1 MAWGVAKC
9 PKGLSKSP
17 WSRQPAVVGK
27 AYEALGIFLPLVGE
41 LWQGAGVPPRGA
53 RVQISSRTIEGVEIL
68 GDPVE
73 VVAGTG
79 KAEGQRHLCW
89 LCSFPG
95 AGKQLKE
102 HEGSQELSELTPSHS
117 NL

>member
-17 WSRQPAVVGK
+17 WFRQPASVGK

-41 LWQGAGVPPRGA
+41 LWQGGGVPQGGA

-68 GDPVE
+68 WDPVE

-79 KAEGQRHLCW
+79 KAEGQRQLCR

-102 HEGSQELSELTPSHS
+102 HEGSQELS
-117 NL
+117 